1 MIAFFLK
8 TDYTIPL
15 HHLMSG
21 GNTMS
26 NDRTQ
31 ETNHLH
37 LVYEELLTAQ
47 TSYQAT
53 INEVNTTGKSVL
65 EQFGGDTKLNFDS
78 YLDNLDTFS
87 MMKMKNREIDQLN
100 LKNASIAKL
109 LEKVNR
115 LLQVPYFGKI
125 DVTFLD
131 TGSDRDVF
139 YIGMNDFT
147 NLEGESRIY
156 DWRSPVASLFYN
168 NVLGTSSYKVN
179 KHEIPVDLNLKRQLI
194 IEEDRLLNFFD
205 TTLAIQD
212 DILLHSLEADSSQY
226 MKDITTTIQQ
236 EQNEIIRDES
246 HPLLLVNGIAGSG
259 KTSAIM
265 QRIAYLLY
273 NHRSQITADDILL
286 LSPNSTFIDY
296 ISQVLPNLG
305 ERNPMNLTLL
315 QFLKFTLRK
324 KAAIESEEAYF
335 NRITAE
341 QVSEQ
346 QQVIQ
351 SQAFVDYIQQ
361 YKEPDLI
368 QPQLFKPI
376 LFQRK
381 PLFTAETIFELYK
394 KTPTSSS
401 IKERLSATKEK
412 LLSLWNRYLIK
423 QAKSKQMLDQM
434 QNLTE
439 AEQLKYFDTIITDD
453 NEQELAEFALKRLQR
468 KYRKITTLITEFSWF
483 DPWLL
488 FQTLYESFQHVPY
501 EKNSPEYT
509 ADEVVILLF
518 LKHIFIEDLSNRQ
531 MAFILVDE
539 VQDYTEAQILLLL
552 ELFPQ
557 ANFTLAGDENQAIF
571 NTSISFLGLERLLAA
586 SRRTVTAYQLLNS
599 YRSSKE
605 ITRLFQTLVTNHEKL
620 TIVPIRKDGEKPAF
634 IPCENQETYLNTLT
648 VILTNLAD
656 GEDLAIITKHKDDAF
671 LLEEQLLEKIST
683 FHEKKIQVLSI
694 DMAKGLEF
702 DHVIIHDVSANHYGT
717 SEREKKILYTA
728 VSRGM
733 KQVFLPYIGTLTEL
747 LSLGLANK

>member
-87 MMKMKNREIDQLN
+87 MMEMKNREIDQLN

>member
-1 MIAFFLK
+1 
-8 TDYTIPL
+8 
-15 HHLMSG
+15 
-21 GNTMS
+21 MS

-87 MMKMKNREIDQLN
+87 MMEMKNREIDQLN

-381 PLFTAETIFELYK
+381 PFFTAETIFELYK

-586 SRRTVTAYQLLNS
+586 SRRTVTSYQLLNS

-605 ITRLFQTLVTNHEKL
+605 ITRLFQTLVTNHKKL

-634 IPCENQETYLNTLT
+634 IPCENQETYLNTLIA
-648 VILTNLAD
+648 ILTDLAV
-656 GEDLAIITKHKDDAF
+656 GEDLAIITKHKNDAF
-671 LLEEQLLEKIST
+671 LLEEQLLETIGT
-683 FHEKKIQVLSI
+683 FHDKKIQVLSI

>member
-87 MMKMKNREIDQLN
+87 MMEMKNREIDQLN
-100 LKNASIAKL
+100 LKNDSIAKQ

-156 DWRSPVASLFYN
+156 DWRSPIASLFYN

-351 SQAFVDYIQQ
+351 SQAFVEFIQHF
-361 YKEPDLI
+361 KEPDLI